1 MCTTVH
7 SLGKGV
13 LSYSHANSCHFS
25 SNKGSLEE
33 FLTPVIH
40 FFFPIQE
47 CIRYYLGEIVI
58 STFWSLAYLP
68 HVSPLGIISGR
79 ELRLGLIFS
88 WEMLN
93 SFVMVS
99 GFFYLLWSYPYLIV
113 VLWFGVAQLLSLIEG
128 LRCLIKILFHQ
139 V

>member
-1 MCTTVH
+1 MSSTVH

-13 LSYSHANSCHFS
+13 LSNSHTDSCHFCS
-25 SNKGSLEE
+25 CECSLEE
-33 FLTPVIH
+33 FLAPVIH
-40 FFFPIQE
+40 FFFPVEEI
-47 CIRYYLGEIVI
+47 IRYYLGEIII
-58 STFWSLAYLP
+58 STFRSLAYLP

-88 WEMLN
+88 WEVLN

-113 VLWFGVAQLLSLIEG
+113 VLWFGVTQLLPLIEG